1 MDKDNLSAYI
11 KYSPIIIVILAFCF
25 SYKIFVTPSDLESR
39 LKTHDAQIAATYATK
54 QQVESQEKQLDNIS
68 KKIDKIYDYIIGRK

>member
-1 MDKDNLSAYI
+1 MDKETFL
-11 KYSPIIIVILAFCF
+11 KYSPVIIVVLAFCF
-25 SYKIFVTPSDLESR
+25 SYKIFVTPSELEAR
-39 LKTHDAQIAATYATK
+39 LQAQEMRMAETFATK